1 MQNTPKYER
10 YFGNILVCPVGETGG
25 DRCPTVSCCCSAC
38 APDEMCI
45 KEHHPFPEDSCT
57 SNDDCVDEAF
67 VQGVKFLACCPAGTV
82 QNKEGGA
89 SEVYPGFCAAV
100 CPLVTPEPS
109 APPSSPLSFSPPV
122 PECPKG
128 CEPMDRRRLL
138 FSTTPTTVCPAMCVS
153 V

>member
-1 MQNTPKYER
+1 MQTYLNER
-10 YFGNILVCPVGETGG
+10 YFGNILVCSGGETAG

-38 APDEMCI
+38 APDEICI
-45 KEHHPFPEDSCT
+45 KDYPLLFSSEDSCN
-57 SNDDCVDEAF
+57 SNDDCDE
-67 VQGVKFLACCPAGTV
+67 GLTCCPAGTV

-100 CPLVTPEPS
+100 CPVTPEPS

-138 FSTTPTTVCPAMCVS
+138 FSTTPTTDCPDGCVS